1 MRIPEIKFGH
11 LFAEHA
17 GSENGV
23 VLSFDKGDASVF
35 GDRKALPL
43 QFRLRRGVDE
53 IQLAVLLDRRAGA
66 AAAEH
71 LVILIRYKGD
81 RERRPVDK
89 VRRREVAPV
98 HGAPLGL
105 VRIVL
110 EEQVRLSVIEDRA
123 VRVVGPPGRDGR
135 VVFGSVAIF
144 HCFNPP
150 VRKICV
156 KDGTVL
162 IAALMNTILYFECR
176 RNANMSFR
184 GRFRRQER
192 TRRGI

>member
-1 MRIPEIKFGH
+1 MGLSCLLTKVTPPS
-11 LFAEHA
+11 
-17 GSENGV
+17 SETARHWRC
-23 VLSFDKGDASVF
+23 S
-35 GDRKALPL
+35 
-43 QFRLRRGVDE
+43 E

-135 VVFGSVAIF
+135 VVFGSVTF
-144 HCFNPP
+144 THYLYPP

-156 KDGTVL
+156 KDGTVSDSSSYK
-162 IAALMNTILYFECR
+162 ILYCISSAGEMQICPSAGDSGGR
-176 RNANMSFR
+176 RPSQRQRSFA
-184 GRFRRQER
+184 GAVAFRACSV
-192 TRRGI
+192 TCLGFV